1 MKIHDA
7 RPKERRKSRKRVGR
21 GHGSGYGRTSGRG
34 EKGAKS
40 RSGWRMKPGFE
51 GGSLPLIRR
60 LPKRGFSN
68 YPFRTIWAEVNIDQ
82 LGSFDAGSTVDEAA
96 LRDAG
101 LIKGRYD
108 KVVVMGRGEI
118 EVALTVRVDRFTK
131 SAAEKITAAGGTAE
145 ALAAEEAPVVA
156 PVEAAEEPVEAAE
169 EAPAE
174 EPAEAAADEAVAA
187 DAAEEPAAEADS
199 EDVAEDGGEEE

>member
-7 RPKERRKSRKRVGR
+7 RPKDRRKARKRVGR

-82 LGSFDAGSTVDEAA
+82 LGSFAAGDTVDEAA
-96 LRDAG
+96 LIDAG
-101 LIKGRYD
+101 VIKGRYD
-108 KVVVMGRGEI
+108 KVVLMGRGEI
-118 EVALTVRVDRFTK
+118 EIALTVRVDRFTK
-131 SAAEKITAAGGTAE
+131 SAAEKIVAAGGTAE
-145 ALAAEEAPVVA
+145 ALAGDDAPAEAAPV
-156 PVEAAEEPVEAAE
+156 VEAAEPVADDSAEEPVAAAE
-169 EAPAE
+169 AAPAE
-174 EPAEAAADEAVAA
+174 EATEEEPGEAELTEAVP
-187 DAAEEPAAEADS
+187 D
-199 EDVAEDGGEEE
+199 DGGEEE